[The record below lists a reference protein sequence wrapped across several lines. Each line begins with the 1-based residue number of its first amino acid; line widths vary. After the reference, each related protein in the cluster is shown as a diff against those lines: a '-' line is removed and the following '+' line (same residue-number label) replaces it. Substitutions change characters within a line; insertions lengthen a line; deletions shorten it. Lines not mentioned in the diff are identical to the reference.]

1 MDAFV
6 TVTTPVVA
14 VIDAGSRVTFP
25 PPAEHVVIMFE
36 FVSTTR
42 PVGKVSTKPRPVFA
56 GLPGL
61 FVSVNIRVEI
71 CPLAT
76 VVGKNFFVS
85 VGMTAYTA
93 LTTPEVAVVI
103 VLTGDSNDV
112 TAVVV
117 SVVVPEPPVVTVA
130 LMTAAVDTSRKLTL
144 YAPGAR
150 FVNE

>member
-1 MDAFV
+1 
-6 TVTTPVVA
+6 
-14 VIDAGSRVTFP
+14 
-25 PPAEHVVIMFE
+25 
-36 FVSTTR
+36 
-42 PVGKVSTKPRPVFA
+42 
-56 GLPGL
+56 
-61 FVSVNIRVEI
+61 VNIRVEI